1 MPPAPTKGGH
11 AARGAG
17 RDQASGEHLAAEGPI
32 ARGPALGIVETVSIA
47 RGIVCADAMAKK
59 APVRILQNHPVS
71 PGKFVVVIAGGVA
84 EVEEAMRAGE
94 DAALHLI
101 VDRLFLP
108 QAHEQLAPLLAG
120 ELRPAAIHA
129 VGIIETATVVAT
141 VLAGDAAA
149 KAARIDLLEMRLGQG
164 IGGKGFLTLTGELP
178 DVEAAMAAGIAA
190 IAPALLVLS
199 EIIPAPHDDLRTR
212 LIF

>member
-1 MPPAPTKGGH
+1 MGAPPGKNGPPGGRGPTT
-11 AARGAG
+11 
-17 RDQASGEHLAAEGPI
+17 AAELDAAAALP
-32 ARGPALGIVETVSIA
+32 GPALGIIETQSIA
-47 RGIVCADAMAKK
+47 RGVVCADAMVKK
-59 APVRILQNHPVS
+59 APVTILQNHPIS
-71 PGKFVVVIAGGVA
+71 PGKFVVVVAGRVA
-84 EVEEAMRAGE
+84 DVEEAMRAGE
-94 DAALHLI
+94 DVGLHLI

-120 ELRPAAIHA
+120 HARPAAIGA

-149 KAARIDLLEMRLGQG
+149 KAARIDLMEMRLGQG
-164 IGGKGFLTLTGELP
+164 IGGKGYLTLTGELA

-190 IAPALLVLS
+190 IAPALLVVT
-199 EIIPAPHDDLRTR
+199 ENIPAPHEDLRTR

>member
-1 MPPAPTKGGH
+1 MAAPPATGVPSGS
-11 AARGAG
+11 AG
-17 RDQASGEHLAAEGPI
+17 RAPAAPPSGTGESAVLP
-32 ARGPALGIVETVSIA
+32 GPALGIVETQSIA
-47 RGIVCADAMAKK
+47 RGVVCADAMVKK
-59 APVRILQNHPVS
+59 APVTILQNHPVS
-71 PGKFVVVIAGGVA
+71 PGKFVVVIAGQVA
-84 EVEEAMRAGE
+84 AVEEAMRAGE

-120 ELRPAAIHA
+120 HSRPAVIGA

-141 VLAGDAAA
+141 VLASDAAA
-149 KAARIDLLEMRLGQG
+149 KAAHIDLLEMRLGQG
-164 IGGKGFLTLTGELP
+164 IGGKGYLTLTGELP
-178 DVEAAMAAGIAA
+178 DVEAAMAAGVAA

>member
-1 MPPAPTKGGH
+1 MAAHPGKNGPPGG
-11 AARGAG
+11 RGATT
-17 RDQASGEHLAAEGPI
+17 AAELDAAAALP
-32 ARGPALGIVETVSIA
+32 GPALGIIETQSIA
-47 RGIVCADAMAKK
+47 RGVVCADAMVKK
-59 APVRILQNHPVS
+59 APVTILQNHPIS
-71 PGKFVVVIAGGVA
+71 PGKFVIVVAGLVA
-84 EVEEAMRAGE
+84 DVEEAMRAGE
-94 DAALHLI
+94 DTGLHLI

-120 ELRPAAIHA
+120 HPRPATIAA

-164 IGGKGFLTLTGELP
+164 IGGKGYLTLTGELP
-178 DVEAAMAAGIAA
+178 DVQAAMAAGLAA

>member
-1 MPPAPTKGGH
+1 MAAAHGKNGPPGGRAPT
-11 AARGAG
+11 
-17 RDQASGEHLAAEGPI
+17 AAEVDAAAALP
-32 ARGPALGIVETVSIA
+32 GPALGIIETESIA
-47 RGIVCADAMAKK
+47 RGVVCADAMVKK
-59 APVRILQNHPVS
+59 APVAILQNHPIS
-71 PGKFVVVIAGGVA
+71 RGKFITVIAGHVA
-84 EVEEAMRAGE
+84 DVEEAMRAGE
-94 DAALHLI
+94 DAGLHLI

-120 ELRPAAIHA
+120 KARPAAIGA

-164 IGGKGFLTLTGELP
+164 IGGKGYLTLTGELH

-199 EIIPAPHDDLRTR
+199 EIIPAPHDDLRAR